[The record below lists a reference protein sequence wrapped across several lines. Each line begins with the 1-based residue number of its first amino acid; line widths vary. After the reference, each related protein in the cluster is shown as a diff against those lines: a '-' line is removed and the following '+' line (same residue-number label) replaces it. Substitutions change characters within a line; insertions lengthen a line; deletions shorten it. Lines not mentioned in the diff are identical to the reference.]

1 MTKKILKAI
10 GMLTLVAGVGLMS
23 HLFLRDFT
31 WFKKQEQAKNYSEIE
46 HMLKLFPSKKLAAKT
61 AETIYR

>member
-1 MTKKILKAI
+1 
-10 GMLTLVAGVGLMS
+10 MLTLVAGVGLMS